1 MQYYNIIL
9 LHKSLISHDVIIIV
23 LSEYDVLLQK
33 KLFIDYTEIE
43 YDIYYK
49 DFFSYF
55 LVYTFRNPFYSPIE
69 NIAISQW
76 NMIISNKIAI
86 SILTCDILKLE
97 KNFFN

>member
-1 MQYYNIIL
+1 MMYNKKKNYLLIIRRL
-9 LHKSLISHDVIIIV
+9 
-23 LSEYDVLLQK
+23 
-33 KLFIDYTEIE
+33 E

-55 LVYTFRNPFYSPIE
+55 LVYTFRNSFYSPIE

>member
-1 MQYYNIIL
+1 MMYNYKKNYLLIIRRL
-9 LHKSLISHDVIIIV
+9 
-23 LSEYDVLLQK
+23 
-33 KLFIDYTEIE
+33 E

-69 NIAISQW
+69 NIAIFQW